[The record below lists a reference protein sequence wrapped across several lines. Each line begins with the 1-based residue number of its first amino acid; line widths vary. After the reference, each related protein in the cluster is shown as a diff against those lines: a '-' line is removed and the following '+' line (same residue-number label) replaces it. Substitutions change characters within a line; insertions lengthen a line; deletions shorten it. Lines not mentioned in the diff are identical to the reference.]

1 MGKGGNGE
9 RRLPSGDRS
18 SRIEERRK
26 RRRQTDRHR
35 EEKGEMGGGQV
46 IGSALSDYGLG
57 SIPQE
62 EASTNG

>member
-9 RRLPSGDRS
+9 RRLTSGDRS

-26 RRRQTDRHR
+26 RRQTDRHR
-35 EEKGEMGGGQV
+35 VEKGEMGGGQV

-62 EASTNG
+62 EASANG